1 MSPSSWH
8 GQEPVFTVADCFD
21 IYQVLEPQAQSA
33 DLENVYL
40 DHPDVWLELLRMLW
54 VFTVAGLWPCEHSV
68 ACYSQ
73 IA

>member
-1 MSPSSWH
+1 MH

-21 IYQVLEPQAQSA
+21 IHQVLEPQAQGA
-33 DLENVYL
+33 DLEDVYL

-54 VFTVAGLWPCEHSV
+54 IFTVASLWPREHSV

-73 IA
+73 VA